1 MHPYVFHAP
10 NVQRLLKIQQ
20 KHKILT
26 QPYAPL
32 SPIVRDQGGP
42 VDEVVERIAKDQN
55 ASPSQVLLAWNA
67 RFTEGCLVTSVLSA
81 LKRKSMADGQDLAQC
96 RPTEGAAR
104 VGQHHPYAH

>member
-10 NVQRLLKIQQ
+10 NVQRLLKIQN

-26 QPYAPL
+26 QSYAPL

-42 VDEVVERIAKDQN
+42 VDEVVERIAKEQN

-67 RFTEGCLVTSVLSA
+67 RFTQGCLVT
-81 LKRKSMADGQDLAQC
+81 
-96 RPTEGAAR
+96 
-104 VGQHHPYAH
+104 